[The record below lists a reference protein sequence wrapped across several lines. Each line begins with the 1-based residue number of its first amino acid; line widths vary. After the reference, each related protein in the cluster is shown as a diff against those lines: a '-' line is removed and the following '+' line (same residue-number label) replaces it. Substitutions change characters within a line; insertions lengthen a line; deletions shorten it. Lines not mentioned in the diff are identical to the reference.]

1 MCQRRQRWQNRH
13 RAGSGDGSR
22 SLSAAVDLSSDVD
35 DPSSDVDEQPPSD
48 AADDADEPAAP
59 LLLPQATPSTVP
71 QQQLHAPAP
80 PLSDPPKAA
89 RLFHEG
95 WNDGDRHQPS
105 ERLWYALLRC
115 CLDDGA
121 IVLSSVHET
130 VPDSNDPGNRE
141 LQLRTMFTHIA
152 RVFNIASGN
161 YRGYSIADEHYRY
174 YQRLIGRDFREGGLA
189 TKTSKGNRRWGL
201 EPSRMQRAL
210 ESTSA
215 VLKGA
220 LDDELMDEEILRQL
234 RTVMP
239 LIMKVDLPVEEEA
252 PELEAL
258 TAEDRLRFIGSGWGG
273 LLLGQQ
279 WQMILR
285 GDRVLEFLSLAAD
298 HVACNLRVLIPTS
311 TLDQRRRNFIR
322 RSPTPE
328 RRFPV

>member
-1 MCQRRQRWQNRH
+1 MRSTRRKQS
-13 RAGSGDGSR
+13 GSALRFSALRKKEEAASGSR
-22 SLSAAVDLSSDVD
+22 SSSAV
-35 DPSSDVDEQPPSD
+35 PSSDADEPSD
-48 AADDADEPAAP
+48 TAADDADEPYAADDDDAP

-71 QQQLHAPAP
+71 QQPAPHDDPAP

-201 EPSRMQRAL
+201 EPSHCL
-210 ESTSA
+210 LYTS
-215 VLKGA
+215 
-220 LDDELMDEEILRQL
+220 
-234 RTVMP
+234 P
-239 LIMKVDLPVEEEA
+239 
-252 PELEAL
+252 
-258 TAEDRLRFIGSGWGG
+258 
-273 LLLGQQ
+273 
-279 WQMILR
+279 
-285 GDRVLEFLSLAAD
+285 
-298 HVACNLRVLIPTS
+298 
-311 TLDQRRRNFIR
+311 
-322 RSPTPE
+322 SP
-328 RRFPV
+328 RD